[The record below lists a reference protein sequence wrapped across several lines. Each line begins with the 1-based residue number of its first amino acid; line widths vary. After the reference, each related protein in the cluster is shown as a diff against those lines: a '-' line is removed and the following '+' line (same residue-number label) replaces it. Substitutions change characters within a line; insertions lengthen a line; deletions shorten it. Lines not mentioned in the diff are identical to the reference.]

1 MFLGGQ
7 WVFWGASGFSD
18 SLAPRASGC
27 HSPMSRPELPLRKK
41 ASNTLE
47 TQTEPGIEYETLV
60 MFGCVLILQSYVAAV
75 LDQYHR
81 LTY

>member
-27 HSPMSRPELPLRKK
+27 HSPMSRPDRVMYYRR
-41 ASNTLE
+41 N
-47 TQTEPGIEYETLV
+47 PGVMYCVVFIIVLV
-60 MFGCVLILQSYVAAV
+60 NVMGNVDCW
-75 LDQYHR
+75 D
-81 LTY
+81 

>member
-27 HSPMSRPELPLRKK
+27 HSPMSRPEMAEDRKHWH
-41 ASNTLE
+41 
-47 TQTEPGIEYETLV
+47 V
-60 MFGCVLILQSYVAAV
+60 MIQAGALQSVEV
-75 LDQYHR
+75 EMR
-81 LTY
+81 EKKEK